1 MFANMT
7 PVAPRLKRI
16 LNSFH
21 LHSSNDILLRLIQI
35 VLEFVNKHSC
45 SNSGYV
51 VLTFDERKDVS

>member
-16 LNSFH
+16 LN
-21 LHSSNDILLRLIQI
+21 SSNDILLRLIQI